1 MAGTLRTVA
10 RYWLSLLERRTGMSL
25 HGERPEQITNFH
37 RIDPRIMTGGQ
48 PTERQIAALA
58 RAGVRTVI
66 NLAPHDAGN
75 ALPDEPATVA
85 ATGMAYHHIPVDFA
99 APTEADYARFR
110 AVMAE
115 TAGESLFVHCAAN
128 MRVSAFLYR
137 WRREQGVSEAQARAD
152 LERLWEPKGVWRDF
166 ISGSTSG

>member
-10 RYWLSLLERRTGMSL
+10 RYWLSLLERRTGLSL
-25 HGERPEQITNFH
+25 RGDRPEQITNFH
-37 RIDPRIMTGGQ
+37 RLDHRIMTGGQ

-75 ALPDEPATVA
+75 ALANEPATVA
-85 ATGMAYHHIPVDFA
+85 AAGMAYRHIPVNFA

-110 AVMAE
+110 EVMVE
-115 TAGESLFVHCAAN
+115 TAGQPLFIHCAAN

-137 WRREQGVSEAQARAD
+137 WRREHGVSEPQARAD
-152 LERLWEPKGVWRDF
+152 LEKLWQPKGVWAEF
-166 ISGSTSG
+166 IRGNGTG